1 MPMKE
6 ISIRQVDAFT
16 THPYGGNYAGVVPDA
31 SGLTDA
37 QMQSIAREMNVSETA
52 FILPPSRAGAD
63 VRIRWFTPGDE
74 VPLCGHATIASFHL
88 LAEEG
93 MRGMKREGRYSFRVE
108 TRSGILDVNVDK
120 GPEGPLVEF
129 ELPVPTFRRMPGPPL
144 DVLAALGLNGSHLHK
159 DLPIVSENYLYL
171 PVRSLSALREI
182 RPAYAML
189 ADACAAHDVLGVSVF
204 TLETLEPTS
213 AVHSR
218 FFAPGLGVNED
229 PVTGSAN
236 GPLGAYLFQE
246 VIPRG
251 TEVPRTTLPDGRTE
265 FVESRGMRS
274 TGRDV
279 YASDF
284 SPRAWRSGVY
294 GSRGA
299 RSLFCGVRSSLDR
312 RVSHK
317 ERKEHKVKRRNS
329 LHLCAQHFPTLCISV

>member
-1 MPMKE
+1 MKE

-16 THPYGGNYAGVVPDA
+16 TRPYGGNYAGVVPDA

-37 QMQSIAREMNVSETA
+37 QMQAIAREMNVSETA
-52 FILPPSRAGAD
+52 FILPPNRAGAD

-74 VPLCGHATIASFHL
+74 VPLCGHATVASFHL

-93 MRGMKREGRYSFRVE
+93 MWGMEMEGTYSFRVE

-120 GPEGPLVEF
+120 GPDGPLVEF
-129 ELPVPTFRRMPGPPL
+129 ELPVPTFRQMPSPPL
-144 DVLAALGLNGSHLHK
+144 NVLAALELNESHLHG

-171 PVRSLSALREI
+171 PVRSLSALGEI

-204 TLETLEPTS
+204 TLETLEQTS

-236 GPLGAYLFQE
+236 GPLGVYLFQE
-246 VIPRG
+246 AVPRG
-251 TEVPRTTLPDGRTE
+251 LTVSMTTLPDGRIE
-265 FVESRGMRS
+265 FVGEQG
-274 TGRDV
+274 DEI
-279 YASDF
+279 D
-284 SPRAWRSGVY
+284 RSGRVQIRLLVE
-294 GSRGA
+294 GTA
-299 RSLFCGVRSSLDR
+299 LR
-312 RVSHK
+312 RVWIAGRAVTVLRGK
-317 ERKEHKVKRRNS
+317 ILVGKRD
-329 LHLCAQHFPTLCISV
+329 